1 MAVVKENLMHMRRRQ
16 IPAGLKGFLL
26 RDVIRRKE
34 FRDDKVSSSA
44 KRWGRRGKQ
53 VKYGKEEIFFDK
65 AAAAT
70 DDALTAARQ
79 QQRARRTKVNL
90 ASKGKKEK
98 AGARNNINKSVFY
111 IHYVNR
117 RNQYHIQHEAYTFSS
132 SVSLSPSPFVRS

>member
-1 MAVVKENLMHMRRRQ
+1 MHMRRRQ

-65 AAAAT
+65 AAAAI
-70 DDALTAARQ
+70 DDANSRTATTTSPPNESEFSIERKERKSG
-79 QQRARRTKVNL
+79 RA
-90 ASKGKKEK
+90 E
-98 AGARNNINKSVFY
+98 
-111 IHYVNR
+111 
-117 RNQYHIQHEAYTFSS
+117 
-132 SVSLSPSPFVRS
+132 